1 MISIPVSITSDFI
14 CPWCYIG
21 ERGIARAAETL
32 TRELGEE
39 VRLDIAWRPFELN
52 PDLPTEGIERRAYRI
67 AKFGRWEYSQQLD
80 AHVVEAGKSSGVVF
94 NYDRITRTPNT
105 RRAHRLVWWASRDG
119 RDAGRLPERLFE
131 AYFVEA
137 RDIALPSVLADI
149 AADAGFDQEAVT
161 AFLATDE
168 GTAEIIT
175 AEMDEAHRGVRGVPD
190 FAVASIGFSGAQPVD
205 KMVAAL
211 RRAAQSSVSKS

>member
-1 MISIPVSITSDFI
+1 MIRIPVSITSDFI
-14 CPWCYIG
+14 CPWCFIG
-21 ERGIARAAETL
+21 ERQIARAAETL
-32 TRELGEE
+32 TPELGEE

-67 AKFGRWEYSQQLD
+67 AKFGSWEYSQQLD
-80 AHVVEAGKSSGVVF
+80 AHVVKAGKSSGVVF

-105 RRAHRLVWWASRDG
+105 RQAHRLVWWASHDG

-149 AADAGFDQEAVT
+149 AAEAGFDREAAA

-168 GTAEIIT
+168 GTAEIIK
-175 AEMDEAHRGVRGVPD
+175 AEMDEARRGVRGVPD
-190 FAVASIGFSGAQPVD
+190 FGVAGIGLSGAQPIDTMVD
-205 KMVAAL
+205 VL